1 MSVFCFLVGKEAK
14 CACNTASS
22 YTESVVFIVNIL
34 VLSFNFKLVKVS
46 SVLFS
51 TADGEICVAHVQ
63 NITTIFGVSY
73 TSLIQVYRKK
83 ISMKKSATPTHN
95 GPIYQCLLL

>member
-83 ISMKKSATPTHN
+83 
-95 GPIYQCLLL
+95 YQ

>member
-1 MSVFCFLVGKEAK
+1 MFCFLVGKEAK

-83 ISMKKSATPTHN
+83 
-95 GPIYQCLLL
+95 YQ